1 MDRKDIDNLL
11 DRIEQFRAER
21 LQDVEELRVKLLGKK
36 GEITRLF
43 EEFRSVAPEMK
54 REIGKVL
61 NELKTK
67 AAEKIESLRE
77 SFEDI
82 LDTDTKTDFTK
93 PGDAFELENYRTVLA
108 EEM

>member
-1 MDRKDIDNLL
+1 MEKKDIEQLF
-11 DRIEQFRAER
+11 DRIDKFTAEK

-43 EEFRSVAPEMK
+43 DEFRTIQPELK
-54 REIGKVL
+54 REFGKHL

-77 SFEDI
+77 SFADI
-82 LDTDTKTDFTK
+82 V
-93 PGDAFELENYRTVLA
+93 ELSRS
-108 EEM
+108 MP

>member
-11 DRIEQFRAER
+11 DRIEQFHAEK

-43 EEFRSVAPEMK
+43 DEFRTVAPDLK
-54 REIGKVL
+54 REFGKCL

-67 AAEKIESLRE
+67 AAEK
-77 SFEDI
+77 
-82 LDTDTKTDFTK
+82 K
-93 PGDAFELENYRTVLA
+93 PDAKSTEKKRA
-108 EEM
+108 SKKSAKK